1 MNDTLRNM
9 HDNGYLGWSGQ
20 QRLLSQGVP
29 RVTYPGMSRVGASEA
44 EEVLFAASRAEMT
57 EEDVA
62 PVCAAGGRKTGRELA
77 AAVAAAAAFKAAFFF
92 FCRARFEA
100 RFKARLTKNSF
111 SSAGSPD

>member
-1 MNDTLRNM
+1 MC
-9 HDNGYLGWSGQ
+9 
-20 QRLLSQGVP
+20 LLAALLFGAEVATAAP
-29 RVTYPGMSRVGASEA
+29 ALCLVEGAVAEETAGASEA
-44 EEVLFAASRAEMT
+44 EEVLFAAPRAEMT